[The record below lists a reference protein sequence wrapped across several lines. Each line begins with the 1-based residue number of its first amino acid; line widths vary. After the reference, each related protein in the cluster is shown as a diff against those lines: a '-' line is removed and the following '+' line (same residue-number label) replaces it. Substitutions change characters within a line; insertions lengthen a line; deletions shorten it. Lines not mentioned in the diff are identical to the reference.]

1 MKSPMIYQV
10 VCNLCDKHRN
20 AHVYYVAANIIGK
33 IYAIPSRLDQTAQV
47 MKVIQ
52 REDYII
58 YHAYI
63 ATTSS
68 HFVFHYIHVSSFDLG
83 LYTNDQ

>member
-1 MKSPMIYQV
+1 MEM
-10 VCNLCDKHRN
+10 
-20 AHVYYVAANIIGK
+20 HVYYVAANIIGK
-33 IYAIPSRLDQTAQV
+33 IYAIPSRVDQTAWV

-63 ATTSS
+63 
-68 HFVFHYIHVSSFDLG
+68 V
-83 LYTNDQ
+83 